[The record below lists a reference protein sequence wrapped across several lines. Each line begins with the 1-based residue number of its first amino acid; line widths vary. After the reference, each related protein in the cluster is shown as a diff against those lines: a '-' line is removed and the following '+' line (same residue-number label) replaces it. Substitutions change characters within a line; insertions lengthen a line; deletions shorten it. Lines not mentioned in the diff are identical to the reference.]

1 MESILQE
8 IREKIKDV
16 ELVLVGL
23 GEGFQYG
30 WGALVQDDR
39 YREIER
45 EIGGRERYV
54 WIVPFLQKMIL
65 CRVLL

>member
-1 MESILQE
+1 MDSQLQE
-8 IREKIKDV
+8 IRDKIQNA
-16 ELVLVGL
+16 EMVLVGL

-45 EIGGRERYV
+45 EIGTRNVTSG
-54 WIVPFLQKMIL
+54 L
-65 CRVLL
+65 CLFCRK